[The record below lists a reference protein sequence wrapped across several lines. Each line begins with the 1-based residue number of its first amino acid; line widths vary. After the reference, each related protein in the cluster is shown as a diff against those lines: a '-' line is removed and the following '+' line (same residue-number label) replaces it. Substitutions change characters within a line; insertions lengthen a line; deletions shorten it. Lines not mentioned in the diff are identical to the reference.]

1 MALYSGRESG
11 LVFLCRPRVPLA
23 WAESATPRPEGKG
36 ARVKTFSP
44 IRWVARRQVANAQY
58 GFTLERL
65 SGVNPPDVAALHWP
79 LGQEVDHW
87 SGPTVPLVLGGAT
100 VATCFE

>member
-1 MALYSGRESG
+1 MLDPCYT
-11 LVFLCRPRVPLA
+11 
-23 WAESATPRPEGKG
+23 AT

-44 IRWVARRQVANAQY
+44 IRWVAQHQDANAQY

-65 SGVNPPDVAALHWP
+65 SGVNPPDVAAFHCP
-79 LGQEVDHW
+79 LEQEVDHW

-100 VATCFE
+100 VASWDEQTVG